1 MPINWEAIKI
11 DYIYGIFDE
20 QSTPPTII
28 YPTLKMLAE
37 KYHVAEITVRIR
49 SSKEKW
55 KMQREEIKSQMSAEE
70 GQARITE
77 RRTLSA
83 KYDVDTLNAIEN
95 IDKIIKRG
103 YFQKLYGIYIDG
115 EEDIDHL
122 ILNDEE
128 TLPDVN
134 PKDLKYIMDI
144 IVEKNKLV
152 KDIFAREKEQKN
164 ESSTKQIQQ
173 SYIEED
179 PAKIKE
185 GSLDYLDY
193 IVKRNKEEESLEK
206 NRVIRQVKEEEDL
219 EKDED

>member
-37 KYHVAEITVRIR
+37 KYGVAEITVRIR

-55 KMQREEIKSQMSAEE
+55 KMQREEIKSQMSADE
-70 GQARITE
+70 GQSRITE
-77 RRTLSA
+77 KRTLSA
-83 KYDVDTLNAIEN
+83 KYDVDTLNAIES

-128 TLPDVN
+128 ALPDVN
-134 PKDLKYIMDI
+134 PKDLKYIIDI
-144 IVEKNKLV
+144 IAEKNKLV
-152 KDIFAREKEQKN
+152 KDIFAREREQKN

-193 IVKRNKEEESLEK
+193 IVKRNKDQESLEK
-206 NRVIRQVKEEEDL
+206 NRVKKVEEEEEDL
-219 EKDED
+219 DNED